1 MNSSHI
7 CRAFLQY
14 VLGYESSMDLIANSS
29 MDSMGTKIIFYE
41 KFKLYGQ
48 YYMNHHMAIYR
59 AANAEIVFSVLAALT
74 IKDERNYLV
83 WLISSVC
90 AEMNGQV

>member
-1 MNSSHI
+1 
-7 CRAFLQY
+7 
-14 VLGYESSMDLIANSS
+14 
-29 MDSMGTKIIFYE
+29 
-41 KFKLYGQ
+41 
-48 YYMNHHMAIYR
+48 MNHHMAIYR
-59 AANAEIVFSVLAALT
+59 DASAEILFSAFAALT

>member
-1 MNSSHI
+1 
-7 CRAFLQY
+7 
-14 VLGYESSMDLIANSS
+14 
-29 MDSMGTKIIFYE
+29 
-41 KFKLYGQ
+41 
-48 YYMNHHMAIYR
+48 MNHHMAIYR